1 MKWLGKSDIGLVRKL
16 NQDNYFV
23 LQDKGFTLAI
33 VCDGMGGA
41 KAGEV
46 ASLEACNFMKSYFN
60 DHMIQS
66 NHIEDMKAW
75 LRLGIQQTNAHIHR
89 LSRDTKA
96 YEGMG
101 TTMVAVLSYEN
112 ICVLAN
118 VGDSRI
124 YICTETEFKQ
134 ITEDHS
140 LVQTWINEGRI
151 SEENAKNHPQ
161 RSVLTN
167 VLGVLNQTSI
177 DVFSFDH
184 SVIGILLCSDGLHGF
199 VSDDEIE
206 EIVRH
211 RHTLSQK
218 VDGLIEIANQK
229 GGLDNTTVVLLWV

>member
-23 LQDKGFTLAI
+23 LQDKSFTLAI

-46 ASLEACNFMKSYFN
+46 ASQKACEYMSQYFN
-60 DHMIQS
+60 THP
-66 NHIEDMKAW
+66 IESHDIEIMKTW
-75 LRLGIQQTNAHIHR
+75 LKLGIQQTNTHIHR
-89 LSRDTKA
+89 ISRNNLD

-101 TTMVAVLSYEN
+101 TTMVAALTYGST
-112 ICVLAN
+112 CVLAN

-124 YICTETEFKQ
+124 YICTDTEFRQ

-140 LVQTWINEGRI
+140 LVQTWIKEGRI
-151 SEENAKNHPQ
+151 SEESAKIHPQ

-167 VLGVLNQTSI
+167 VLGVLNQTHI
-177 DVFSFDH
+177 DMFSFDH
-184 SVIGILLCSDGLHGF
+184 PVKGILLCSDGLHGF
-199 VSDDEIE
+199 VSDSEIE
-206 EIVRH
+206 TIVRH

-218 VDGLIEIANQK
+218 IDALIDSANQK
-229 GGLDNTTVVLLWV
+229 GGLDNTTVVLLWY